1 MGKGMNR
8 EHLLKEIAVTGYNV
22 LYSAKKHFATYDIV
36 EKVPGWLTIST
47 LAVGIFG
54 LVIPAL
60 TNNLLSAAILV
71 IGIASI
77 YFNQFQDGRQRYA
90 EAGGKLISNF
100 NALRGIYYDTKG
112 RADGESVDDLEAKYR
127 EVLKETEKVWLH
139 KHIFI
144 SDWYAHYKIFWQ
156 GQIGWLDEQ
165 LNFTLF
171 RDKIPLTATLTGI
184 VLLLAIACWIAACFG
199 WRVCA

>member
-1 MGKGMNR
+1 MNR
-8 EHLLKEIAVTGYNV
+8 EQLLKEIATTGYNV

-36 EKVPGWLTIST
+36 EKVPGWLTIAT

-54 LVIPAL
+54 LIVPAL

-77 YFNQFQDGRQRYA
+77 YFGQFQDGRARYA
-90 EAGGKLISNF
+90 EAGGKLVSNF
-100 NALRGIYYDTKG
+100 NVLRSIYYDAKS
-112 RADGESVDDLEAKYR
+112 RAPSDSMDDLEVRYR
-127 EVLKETEKVWLH
+127 EALKEAEHVWLH

-156 GQIGWLDEQ
+156 AQIDWLDEQ
-165 LNFTLF
+165 LHFRF
-171 RDKIPLTATLTGI
+171 WRDKVPLTLTLTVTVSLVA
-184 VLLLAIACWIAACFG
+184 VLAFSVFQVIKLFAG
-199 WRVCA
+199 RS

>member
-1 MGKGMNR
+1 MNR

-36 EKVPGWLTIST
+36 EKVPGWLTIAT

-60 TNNLLSAAILV
+60 TNNVLSAAIVV

-90 EAGGKLISNF
+90 EVGGKLISSF
-100 NALRGIYYDTKG
+100 NALRGIYCDAKG

-127 EVLKETEKVWLH
+127 EVLKETEQVWLH

-165 LNFTLF
+165 LHFRLF
-171 RDKIPLTATLTGI
+171 RDKIPLTATLTGT

-199 WRVCA
+199 WRICA

>member
-1 MGKGMNR
+1 MNR
-8 EHLLKEIAVTGYNV
+8 EQLLKEIAVTGYNV

-36 EKVPGWLTIST
+36 EKIPGWLTIAT
-47 LAVGIFG
+47 LGVGIFG
-54 LVIPAL
+54 LIIPAL
-60 TNNLLSAAILV
+60 TNNFLSAAILV

-100 NALRGIYYDTKG
+100 NVLRGLYYDAKS
-112 RADGESVDDLEAKYR
+112 RAETENVDDLEAEYR
-127 EVLKETEKVWLH
+127 EALKDAEHVWLH

-156 GQIGWLDEQ
+156 AQIDWLDEQ
-165 LNFTLF
+165 LHFKF
-171 RDKIPLTATLTGI
+171 WRDKVPLSLTLTVATG
-184 VLLLAIACWIAACFG
+184 LIAALSYGVVQLIKLC
-199 WRVCA
+199 VVQA